1 MRDDSDIPSAAART
15 ADAGAATHLPGLAA
29 PAPSDMLVTIRT
41 AIADYH
47 DSQGLKE
54 LAERTRR
61 GEMDTSPVMVAA
73 RLATERVLKGL
84 FE

>member
-1 MRDDSDIPSAAART
+1 
-15 ADAGAATHLPGLAA
+15 
-29 PAPSDMLVTIRT
+29 MLVTIRT